1 VNDDVRTGAAVGF
14 GAYLLWGLLTI
25 YWKELHRFDPFELIG
40 YRVAGSGVLLIAVL
54 AARRRLRPM
63 LTALRRPQLAWRV
76 ALAAVLLTAN
86 WTAYVWA
93 VTHDN
98 VVETALGYFLAP
110 LGTMT
115 LGVIVLGERMHAV
128 QRIAAGLSLG
138 AVAVLTA
145 GYGRVPVLALVI
157 AVSWTFYGLCKRRVP
172 LGSMESLAA
181 ETLVLAVPA
190 VALIAWGMGRSDG
203 VPSLATPSHG
213 VLIALAGIVTAA
225 PLVMFGYAARRVP
238 FTVLG
243 PMQYMVPVINFLL
256 GWLAYH
262 EDLSTTTVIGFT
274 MVWVA
279 LGLTTADTLRRTRT
293 ARTARSHDEPS
304 AADGAL
310 VV

>member
-1 VNDDVRTGAAVGF
+1 VNDEDVRTGAIVGF

-40 YRVAGSGVLLIAVL
+40 YRVLGSGVLLIAVL
-54 AARRRLRPM
+54 AVRGRLRPM
-63 LTALRRPQLAWRV
+63 LAAMRRPQLAWRV
-76 ALAAVLLTAN
+76 ALAAVLLTGN

-115 LGVIVLGERMHAV
+115 LGVVVLGERLRRV
-128 QRIAAGLSLG
+128 QWIAAGLTVA
-138 AVAVLTA
+138 AVVVLTA

-172 LGSMESLAA
+172 LGAMESLAA
-181 ETLVLAVPA
+181 ETLVLTVPA
-190 VALIAWGMGRSDG
+190 LALIGWGLGRSDG
-203 VPSLATPSHG
+203 VPSLATPG
-213 VLIALAGIVTAA
+213 QGALIALAGLVTAA

-243 PMQYMVPVINFLL
+243 PMQYAVPIINFLL

-262 EDLSTTTVIGFT
+262 EDLRPTTVIGFT

-279 LGLTTADTLRRTRT
+279 LALTTADTLRR
-293 ARTARSHDEPS
+293 ARTARSREEPS
-304 AADGAL
+304 AVDGAL

>member
-40 YRVAGSGVLLIAVL
+40 YRVVGSGVLLCAVL
-54 AARRRLRPM
+54 AVKGRLRPM
-63 LTALRRPQLAWRV
+63 LTAMRRPQLAWRV
-76 ALAAVLLTAN
+76 ALAAVLLTGN

-115 LGVIVLGERMHAV
+115 LGVAVLGERMHTV
-128 QRIAAGLSLG
+128 QRIAAGLTVA

-145 GYGRVPVLALVI
+145 GYGRVPVLALII

-172 LGSMESLAA
+172 LRPIESLAA

-190 VALIAWGMGRSDG
+190 IALIAWGLGRSDG
-203 VPSLATPSHG
+203 VPALATPGEG

-225 PLVMFGYAARRVP
+225 PLVMFGYAALRVP

-243 PMQYMVPVINFLL
+243 PMQYAVPIINFLL

-262 EDLSTTTVIGFT
+262 EDLRPTTVVGFA

-279 LGLTTADTLRRTRT
+279 LALTTADTLRR
-293 ARTARSHDEPS
+293 ARAARSGDEPS
-304 AADGAL
+304 APDGAL
-310 VV
+310 VA

>member
-40 YRVAGSGVLLIAVL
+40 YRVAGSGGLLIAVL

-115 LGVIVLGERMHAV
+115 LGVVVLGERMHAV

-190 VALIAWGMGRSDG
+190 IALIAWGSGRDDG
-203 VPSLATPSHG
+203 VPALATPG
-213 VLIALAGIVTAA
+213 
-225 PLVMFGYAARRVP
+225 
-238 FTVLG
+238 
-243 PMQYMVPVINFLL
+243 
-256 GWLAYH
+256 
-262 EDLSTTTVIGFT
+262 
-274 MVWVA
+274 
-279 LGLTTADTLRRTRT
+279 LRRPAGAVHGARSDAVHGAGHQLPARLARLPRGPQHDDGHRLRDGVAGARSVDGRHPATRT
-293 ARTARSHDEPS
+293 HRTQRR
-304 AADGAL
+304 
-310 VV
+310 

>member
-1 VNDDVRTGAAVGF
+1 MNDEVRTGAVVGF

-40 YRVAGSGVLLIAVL
+40 YRVAGSGLLLVAVL
-54 AARRRLRPM
+54 ALRRRLGPM
-63 LTALRRPQLAWRV
+63 LVAVRRPEVGWRV
-76 ALAAVLLTAN
+76 ALAAVLLTGN

-110 LGTMT
+110 LGTML
-115 LGVIVLGERMHAV
+115 LGVVVLKERMHVA
-128 QRIAAGLSLG
+128 QRIAAGLTVG
-138 AVAVLTA
+138 AAIVLTA
-145 GYGRVPVLALVI
+145 GYGRVPVLAFII
-157 AVSWTFYGLCKRRVP
+157 AVSWTFYGLCKRRIP
-172 LGSMESLAA
+172 LGAMESLAA

-190 VALIAWGMGRSDG
+190 VALIGWGAGRADG
-203 VPSLATPSHG
+203 VPSLATPWQAAL
-213 VLIALAGIVTAA
+213 VALAGIVTAT

-243 PMQYMVPVINFLL
+243 PMQYAVPIINFLL

-262 EDLSTTTVIGFT
+262 EDLNATTVVGFT
-274 MVWVA
+274 MVWAA
-279 LGLTTADTLRRTRT
+279 LALTTFDTLRR
-293 ARTARSHDEPS
+293 ARSARAARSRDEPS
-304 AADGAL
+304 AADSAL